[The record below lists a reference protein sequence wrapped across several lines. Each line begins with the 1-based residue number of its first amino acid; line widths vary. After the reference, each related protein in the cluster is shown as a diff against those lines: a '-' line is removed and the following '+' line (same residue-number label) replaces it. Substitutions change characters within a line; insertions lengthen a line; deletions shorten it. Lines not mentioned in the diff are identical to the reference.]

1 MIFRAEV
8 RSLLPRL
15 RSLQGN
21 SRRGRS
27 GFASDFSV
35 QSPEETRKELLTIH
49 QLGKLGQ
56 EKQHSHIRAKRQGS
70 YIKYDRNP
78 RTVTVIFEFVD
89 KLCYF
94 RNTDQVLLF
103 CSI

>member
-15 RSLQGN
+15 RSLRGN

-78 RTVTVIFEFVD
+78 RTFTVIFEFID
-89 KLCYF
+89 KLCYL
-94 RNTDQVLLF
+94 RNTDQALLF
-103 CSI
+103 YSI

>member
-21 SRRGRS
+21 ARRGRS
-27 GFASDFSV
+27 GFSSDFSV

-70 YIKYDRNP
+70 YNKYDSNS
-78 RTVTVIFEFVD
+78 RTIGNLFE
-89 KLCYF
+89 L
-94 RNTDQVLLF
+94 Q
-103 CSI
+103 

>member
-21 SRRGRS
+21 ARRGRS

-78 RTVTVIFEFVD
+78 RTVTVIFEFID
-89 KLCYF
+89 KLCYL
-94 RNTDQVLLF
+94 RNTDHILF
-103 CSI
+103 VYSI

>member
-15 RSLQGN
+15 RSLRGN

-27 GFASDFSV
+27 GFASDFNV

-78 RTVTVIFEFVD
+78 RTVTVIFKFID
-89 KLCYF
+89 KLCYL
-94 RNTDQVLLF
+94 RNTDQVLSF
-103 CSI
+103 SSI

>member
-78 RTVTVIFEFVD
+78 RTFTAIFEFID
-89 KLCYF
+89 KLCYL
-94 RNTDQVLLF
+94 RNTAHGVLF
-103 CSI
+103 YSI